1 MILFHDFEL
10 FLYSQCD
17 NLKDL
22 GVKCLFISDNDGTG
36 TREVYGHPSAVWF
49 AESSQLAAKL
59 FAFLNGEGI
68 CRLKLSFHL
77 SCAVMRIDLPHPLGL
92 DFAKC
97 VTQIHRHSSD
107 FVVQVSYLVPVNLF
121 NWYRII
127 RHVHVWKRFF

>member
-1 MILFHDFEL
+1 MIVSREKSIMRIMILFHDFEL

-68 CRLKLSFHL
+68 CQSK
-77 SCAVMRIDLPHPLGL
+77 
-92 DFAKC
+92 
-97 VTQIHRHSSD
+97 
-107 FVVQVSYLVPVNLF
+107 
-121 NWYRII
+121 II
-127 RHVHVWKRFF
+127 ISPQLCSNAY